1 MGKRIRAHAH
11 RYQGVALGT
20 TRRMARQAYLARR
33 HCYLTQQGHMEAVA
47 SSYVAASDWG
57 QPRSGRRLVHFC
69 AVHCSLPAA
78 GYCGQASSGPAGAL
92 AGPSCHRG
100 PRGKRGPPAR
110 SGATPVQA
118 PAALAETPRRKRRHS
133 GASNAAAE
141 SVTTRD
147 GPAYSERGSLIT
159 REARLQRALPWV
171 HSAGRSLVARVGFL
185 KATFLR

>member
-33 HCYLTQQGHMEAVA
+33 HCYFTEQGHMEAVA

-92 AGPSCHRG
+92 AGPSCHCG

-118 PAALAETPRRKRRHS
+118 PAALAETPRRPAGS
-133 GASNAAAE
+133 AG
-141 SVTTRD
+141 TRAVQTQPLSRLPRET
-147 GPAYSERGSLIT
+147 GPLIARG
-159 REARLQRALPWV
+159 ARL
-171 HSAGRSLVARVGFL
+171 
-185 KATFLR
+185 